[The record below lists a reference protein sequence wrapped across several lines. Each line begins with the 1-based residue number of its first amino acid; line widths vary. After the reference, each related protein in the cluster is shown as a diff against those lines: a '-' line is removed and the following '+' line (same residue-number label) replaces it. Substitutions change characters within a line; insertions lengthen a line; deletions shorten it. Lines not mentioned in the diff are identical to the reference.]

1 MQIKN
6 DIKVRDM
13 RHQLEMTQEE
23 FAQEL
28 GITVSTVNRWEN
40 GHSNPSKLAR
50 ATLER
55 MASRHGVVVSDAL
68 IERDFGCSAPE
79 FLAQFTHADE
89 GVKKQAKRKA
99 RAVQKRFKGLN
110 GVFVLGGGADGA
122 TLTLLDAPD
131 AEPSPQKR

>member
-1 MQIKN
+1 MASSRPRVWRPEVRPAEVTEMQTKN

-55 MASRHGVVVSDAL
+55 MASRHGVVVKTPH
-68 IERDFGCSAPE
+68 RP
-79 FLAQFTHADE
+79 
-89 GVKKQAKRKA
+89 A
-99 RAVQKRFKGLN
+99 RFN
-110 GVFVLGGGADGA
+110 
-122 TLTLLDAPD
+122 
-131 AEPSPQKR
+131 PQD

>member
-1 MQIKN
+1 MAFARLRSSQPEVRPAEVTQMQMRN
-6 DIKVRDM
+6 ELKVRDM

-55 MASRHGVVVSDAL
+55 MASRHGVVVS
-68 IERDFGCSAPE
+68 APAAHRPAR
-79 FLAQFTHADE
+79 FPPAD
-89 GVKKQAKRKA
+89 
-99 RAVQKRFKGLN
+99 
-110 GVFVLGGGADGA
+110 
-122 TLTLLDAPD
+122 
-131 AEPSPQKR
+131 